1 LLDSLLLFLKQLEL
15 LSDRLLLCTELRS
28 LDFCLAEFLFQV
40 LVIAL
45 VHLLQ
50 LDQLRPQL
58 LLRLLSKLR
67 LEVQLVLDR
76 LIEVVRS
83 LSKRLVAELQTD
95 LSVAWSFRT
104 LIKVKLLK
112 VFDLATQVIQAL
124 VLLIAQFVLD

>member
-28 LDFCLAEFLFQV
+28 LDFCLAQFLFQV

>member
-1 LLDSLLLFLKQLEL
+1 LLDSLLFFLKQLEL
-15 LSDRLLLCTELRS
+15 LSDRLLLCTELS
-28 LDFCLAEFLFQV
+28 PLDFCLAQFLFQV
-40 LVIAL
+40 LVITL

-95 LSVAWSFRT
+95 LSVART
-104 LIKVKLLK
+104 LRPLIKVKLLK

>member
-50 LDQLRPQL
+50 LYQLRPQL